1 MHKIFMITERNIDGM
16 DASGNRA
23 QWEINA
29 LVRKGFTDITLI
41 DKFDKTKIPLVSGGL
56 IHAQQLSSRL
66 LDNDAKYIV
75 DAHGLEYV
83 HDFHLS
89 RAYPIH
95 SWKRWAFKLKSRHY
109 KKLETRIF
117 KNSQHVICAGENIY
131 ERVKNIQN
139 ATVVRNAVFL
149 ENYKPTDC
157 KILKVALV
165 GPFLPGKINYFGLDM
180 IKFVVK
186 QFDNIEFVLIGPT
199 DKSFREELGFK
210 NTKFLGKV
218 DNYIEELR
226 SCSVLF
232 APYPEYAYY
241 LGSKT
246 KFVEAAACQM
256 PILTTP
262 VGNVDFQNDYVC
274 IGKTKEE
281 LVERLHYL
289 EDESVRM
296 DLGKKLRNEISLN
309 YNAEIE
315 IEKVIKIYKE
325 LSN

>member
-1 MHKIFMITERNIDGM
+1 MITERNIDGL

-29 LVRKGFTDITLI
+29 LTKKGFTDITLI
-41 DKFDKTKIPLVSGGL
+41 DKFDKSKLSLVSGGL
-56 IHAQQLSSRL
+56 IHAQQHSARL
-66 LDNDAKYIV
+66 LDGSRYIV

-83 HDFHLS
+83 HDSYLS
-89 RAYPIH
+89 RGYPIH
-95 SWKRWAFKLKSRHY
+95 SWKRWGFKFKSYHY
-109 KKLETRIF
+109 KKLENRIF

-149 ENYKPTDC
+149 ENYRPTNC

-180 IKFVVK
+180 IKFIVK
-186 QFDNIEFVLIGPT
+186 NFENVEFVFIGPT
-199 DKSFREELGFK
+199 DKSFRDELQFA
-210 NTKFLGKV
+210 NTKFLGRVNNYV
-218 DNYIEELR
+218 DVLR

-262 VGNVDFQNDYVC
+262 VGNIDFQNDYVC
-274 IGKTKEE
+274 IGKTKED
-281 LVERLHYL
+281 LAQQLHYL
-289 EDESVRM
+289 ENEDVRT

-315 IEKVIKIYKE
+315 IEKAIKIYKE
-325 LSN
+325 LNG